1 MLQDH
6 QSTINL
12 SPQCYCPDNVDM
24 EFFVD
29 VGFCV
34 DVEFWVNIKF
44 CMDVKFCVD
53 ISPV

>member
-1 MLQDH
+1 MPQDH

-29 VGFCV
+29 V
-34 DVEFWVNIKF
+34 EFWVNIKF

>member
-29 VGFCV
+29 V
-34 DVEFWVNIKF
+34 EFWVNIEF

-53 ISPV
+53 VSLV

>member
-29 VGFCV
+29 V
-34 DVEFWVNIKF
+34 EFWVNIKF